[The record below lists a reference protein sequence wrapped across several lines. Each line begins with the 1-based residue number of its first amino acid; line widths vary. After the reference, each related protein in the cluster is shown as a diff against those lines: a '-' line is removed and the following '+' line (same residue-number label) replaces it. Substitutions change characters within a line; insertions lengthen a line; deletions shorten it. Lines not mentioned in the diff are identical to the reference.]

1 MRIVRAGARAP
12 GAGLGAAVAIGNFDG
27 IHRGH
32 RAVLDAARTPARELS
47 APFGVIT
54 FEPHPREV
62 LHPDRAPARLTPL
75 RRKIELFRDLG
86 VDVLHILRFDAR
98 LMQLGPDAFVAEV
111 LVGRLGIRALAAGQ
125 DFRFGHRRGGDMDLM
140 ARLGREHG
148 FRVQA
153 VPRVEAEG
161 ADCSSTRI
169 RTALE
174 DGEVGLAA
182 RLLGYAYAVDGI
194 VRPGDRR
201 GRTLGFPT
209 ANVDPLGRSPLLPAK
224 GVYAVK
230 AGLRE
235 PQGMTSRPAVANFGH
250 RPTVDGTK
258 LLLEV
263 HLLEGGGDLYGRRMQ
278 VAFLERLRGERKFAG
293 LDELKA
299 QIARDSA
306 EARAIHG
313 IVPA

>member
-32 RAVLDAARTPARELS
+32 RAVLDAARTLARELT

-148 FRVQA
+148 FRVRA

-313 IVPA
+313 LVPA